1 MNCQE
6 FWNTLPDNGVAHPHL
21 LECAIC
27 AARMR
32 KQGELAAGL
41 RSMAEQQARIEAPSR
56 VEARL
61 VAAFRAQSGM
71 PVGRTGIRRWI
82 PAATWAAALAA
93 MIAMGI
99 FLVRER
105 ETETRQNAPH
115 RVEVA
120 AIDSGGT
127 DVAADDGFLP
137 LPGAA
142 QLVPADD
149 VNVVH
154 VELPRSAMMQVGIEV
169 NPDRAGETVRAD
181 VMVGADGLARAVRF
195 VDSAGS
201 D

>member
-1 MNCQE
+1 MNCHE
-6 FWNTLPDNGVAHPHL
+6 FWNTFPENGTAHPHL
-21 LECAIC
+21 LECAVC

-32 KQGELAAGL
+32 NQGELAAGL
-41 RSMAEQQARIEAPSR
+41 RSLAEEQVHIEAPSR

-61 VAAFRAQSGM
+61 IAAFRAQAGV
-71 PVGRTGIRRWI
+71 PAGRAVRRWI
-82 PAATWAAALAA
+82 PAATWAAAVAA
-93 MIAMGI
+93 MIAVGM
-99 FLVRER
+99 FLVRDR
-105 ETETRQNAPH
+105 ETETRGNAPH

-120 AIDSGGT
+120 AIESAT
-127 DVAADDGFLP
+127 DFATDDGFLP

-142 QLVPADD
+142 QLVSADD

-181 VMVGADGLARAVRF
+181 VMVGADGVARAVRF

>member
-1 MNCQE
+1 MSCHE
-6 FWNTLPDNGVAHPHL
+6 FWNTLPENGTAHPHL
-21 LECAIC
+21 LECAVC

-32 KQGELAAGL
+32 NQGELAAAM
-41 RSMAEQQARIEAPSR
+41 RSLAEQQARIEAPSH

-61 VAAFRAQSGM
+61 VAAFRAQAGV
-71 PVGRTGIRRWI
+71 PAGRTRVRSWTLS
-82 PAATWAAALAA
+82 ATWAAAIAA

-99 FLVRER
+99 FLVQDR
-105 ETETRQNAPH
+105 ETKTRDNAPH
-115 RVEVA
+115 RVELT
-120 AIDSGGT
+120 AIESGS
-127 DVAADDGFLP
+127 DFAEDDGFLP
-137 LPGAA
+137 LPGAE

-181 VMVGADGLARAVRF
+181 VMVGSDGVARAVRF